1 MSFMTELDVI
11 NDALSTLGEAPL
23 NDADE
28 THPLVPQIKRFIK
41 EESVRVLKR
50 SWWFN
55 KEIVTL
61 QPDALSSFIYVPADA
76 ISCDPLEKKNYEELL
91 VMRGRRLYNVDKN
104 TYVMDKEV
112 DCYIIR
118 DIPFEDL
125 PVNAQQAVSIATSR
139 RFQQAYDADRQRI
152 SQLEIDYREAI
163 AMLRAEHIRNT
174 NVNLI
179 EKSTTLQSLNRIGGS
194 IRRRKTY

>member
-1 MSFMTELDVI
+1 MSFLTELNVI

-28 THPLVPQIKRFIK
+28 SHPLVPQIKRFLK
-41 EESVRVLKR
+41 EETNKILMR

-61 QPDALSSFIYVPADA
+61 QPDAISKFIYIPADA
-76 ISCDPLEKKNYEELL
+76 LSCKVIVKSNYEELL
-91 VMRGRRLYNVDKN
+91 VIRGRRLYNTDKN
-104 TYVMDKEV
+104 TYVMDRNV

-125 PVNAQQAVSIATSR
+125 PANAQYAISIGTSR
-139 RFQQAYDADRQRI
+139 RFQQAYDADSQRVR
-152 SQLEIDYREAI
+152 QLEMDYREA
-163 AMLRAEHIRNT
+163 MGVLRAEHIRNT

-179 EKSTTLQSLNRIGGS
+179 DKSTTIQKLHRIGGS
-194 IRRRKTY
+194 IIRRK